1 MHSVIGAIIVANSC
15 VVSRADIVTAMT
27 TQLTGC
33 HHMPT
38 RAVAPTATLA
48 RVRLVTS
55 GTGTRE
61 ARHCSCGTAS

>member
-1 MHSVIGAIIVANSC
+1 MHAVIGAIIVANSC

-48 RVRLVTS
+48 RGR
-55 GTGTRE
+55 TRDIWYRRSE
-61 ARHCSCGTAS
+61 VADG